1 MPQDG
6 IVVQV
11 NIDHELLAIIRW
23 LVQYKGAADEALTTL
38 TSAEDYDDLD
48 LPRTQGIALRA
59 LNIGAHPPIVWE
71 EKRFVS
77 GTENDK

>member
-11 NIDHELLAIIRW
+11 NVDPELASIIRW
-23 LVQYKGAADEALTTL
+23 LIEYKSAADEALSVI

-59 LNIGAHPPIVWE
+59 LNIGAHPPAVWE
-71 EKRFVS
+71 NKRFVS
-77 GTENDK
+77 GTEKPI